1 MPEYLAPGVYAEEK
15 EISAKPIESVSIS
28 TAGFLSDAERG
39 TIEMSV
45 LERHITKL
53 AFAVSLL
60 DDYSK
65 GEPIGRVEVSL
76 KDIEEKAIRNL
87 SSYYLFLN
95 LSNGT
100 YTVQVRSDYYFDEES
115 DISHPR
121 PEDFAFRSGSGGAEH
136 DSTEATLQDISGLRD
151 RDVLEF
157 DNESNPPERRMIFLD
172 SDPTTNKIHWEGDPR
187 GGLEYDYGEDA
198 KIRLPV
204 PENLVIRMMLKPKP
218 SYPFPPGATLIRGK
232 VYDSAGEVV
241 SGAKVRVRGKD
252 VENKTTKKGEF
263 VLYFG
268 PLTEDEII
276 IEGGKRFVKG
286 NGDKTLH
293 LEVEYDGVT
302 KHIELEAEEGKIT
315 SVIIK

>member
-15 EISAKPIESVSIS
+15 EICAKPIEGVSTS
-28 TAGFLSDAERG
+28 TAGFLGDAELG
-39 TIEMSV
+39 TIKKYS
-45 LERHITKL
+45 LERNITKL
-53 AFAVSLL
+53 SFAVFLL

-65 GEPIGRVEVSL
+65 GKPIGRVDVSL
-76 KDIEEKAIRNL
+76 KDRKQKPIKNL
-87 SSYYLFLN
+87 SSYYLFLD
-95 LSNGT
+95 LPDGT
-100 YTVQVRSDYYFDEES
+100 YTVQVNSDYYFDEES
-115 DISHPR
+115 DINLPR
-121 PEDFAFRSGSGGAEH
+121 PVDFAFRSGSGGAEH

-157 DNESNPPERRMIFLD
+157 DNESDPPERRMIFLD

-187 GGLEYDYGEDA
+187 GGLKYDYGEDA

-241 SGAKVRVRGKD
+241 AGAKVRVIGKD
-252 VENKTTKKGEF
+252 VENITTKKGEF

-286 NGDKTLH
+286 NGGKTLH

-302 KHIELEAEEGKIT
+302 KHIDLEAEEGKIT
-315 SVIIK
+315 SVKIK